1 MVKNNTEV
9 FYGSFED
16 YLQDIQKLIVDNCKS
31 SNEIGWSI
39 RHIGFTCEEIE
50 PNFQYFRDCYDDRQT
65 PEDVLK
71 NIKYNEDELFRKIS
85 NISDESAINII
96 NDRCLGKY
104 CLDYVYTDDLEDE
117 ISTRWDCSM
126 IKEEELSTER
136 MLEIIKERGDSVL
149 NKPLK
154 ILICEALGF
163 SNHFTYTKDEI
174 IEELIK
180 KL

>member
-31 SNEIGWSI
+31 YNEIGWSI

-65 PEDVLK
+65 PVDVLK

-85 NISDESAINII
+85 NISDESA
-96 NDRCLGKY
+96 L
-104 CLDYVYTDDLEDE
+104 
-117 ISTRWDCSM
+117 
-126 IKEEELSTER
+126 
-136 MLEIIKERGDSVL
+136 
-149 NKPLK
+149 
-154 ILICEALGF
+154 IL
-163 SNHFTYTKDEI
+163 
-174 IEELIK
+174 
-180 KL
+180 

>member
-39 RHIGFTCEEIE
+39 RDIGFTCEEIE

-85 NISDESAINII
+85 NISDESAINIV

-104 CLDYVYTDDLEDE
+104 CLDDVDTDDLENE
-117 ISTRWDCSM
+117 ITTRWDCSM
-126 IKEEELSTER
+126 VKEDELSSER
-136 MLEIIKERGDSVL
+136 MLEIIKERGESISD
-149 NKPLK
+149 KPLK
-154 ILICEALGF
+154 IMLCEALGF
-163 SNHFTYTKDEI
+163 SNHFAYTKEEI

>member
-1 MVKNNTEV
+1 MVKNKSEV

-31 SNEIGWSI
+31 SNEIGRSI
-39 RHIGFTCEEIE
+39 RHIGFTCEEVE
-50 PNFQYFRDCYDDRQT
+50 PNFQYFRDCYDDKQT
-65 PEDVLK
+65 PEYVLK
-71 NIKYNEDELFRKIS
+71 NINYNEDELFRKIS
-85 NISDESAINII
+85 NISNESAINII

-104 CLDYVYTDDLEDE
+104 CLDDVYTDDLEDE
-117 ISTRWDCSM
+117 ISTIWDCSM
-126 IKEEELSTER
+126 VKEGELSSER

-149 NKPLK
+149 DKPLK

-163 SNHFTYTKDEI
+163 NNHFAYTKDEI
-174 IEELIK
+174 IEELVK